1 MPITRVQLQQAARLA
16 AYSAYAAYMATLRGD
31 VPAGS
36 HQNFQPEV
44 GVPVVEISTIGMWD
58 NLVHYKLDESR
69 EHLRD
74 VLNCIGTLERIANE
88 PLYTPEQWVEMGES
102 ENDPISSQKAWY
114 IRTLDG
120 REFRWE
126 NALFIRVPNARDFRV
141 MNLITA

>member
-1 MPITRVQLQQAARLA
+1 MPTTRAQLQQAARLA
-16 AYSAYAAYMATLRGD
+16 CYSAYAAYMATLRGD

-36 HQNFQPEV
+36 HKNFEPVV
-44 GVPVVEISTIGMWD
+44 GMPVVEISTIGMWD
-58 NLVHYKLDESR
+58 NLDRYKLDPSR

-74 VLNCIGTLERIANE
+74 VLNCIGTLERTANE
-88 PLYTPEQWVEMGES
+88 PLYTPEQWTEMGES
-102 ENDPISSQKAWY
+102 EDDPISSQKAWY

-126 NALFIRVPNARDFRV
+126 NATFIRVPNTHDFRV